1 MAERSMSGGID
12 TSIYNQRQEQ
22 PNLLAQLSGLVG
34 VQNAMQSGE
43 IQAQALA
50 KLKAEQSAGQNFL
63 SAIDPTTGQ
72 IDTNKLGGFLKANPN
87 AAFVAPE
94 MIARQQS
101 LQGGQIANQQARTN
115 VGVTQQGHI
124 ATGIAGLA
132 SKPDLTAQD
141 LIAFT
146 RQQQQA
152 GVIPADRAQT
162 IEAEI
167 NAVGGDRRKL
177 REYAYNHYATVT
189 GAGAMA
195 PAQVGVTREG
205 APVIGT
211 AGGLARAST
220 ASPQTGV
227 GIGGKAAPTG
237 IVVSQAPGVAEAQTK
252 TAAAS
257 AEQGIALQKQADGV
271 PVRKGMLANLEDDL
285 DKFTSGPKAD
295 WSMVAKSFANRNL
308 LPQGMQFDP
317 QSIASQEAFN
327 KQATQLA
334 QQQFAALG
342 GTGTDNQLSSSYKA
356 NPNEALSK
364 LGNKQIIQLLK
375 GNEDALAAKN
385 KAWQDWQRKN
395 GPNDYAGFQQEFN
408 KTYNP
413 RVYQAQYMTPEQ
425 INDMRK
431 NMSPADQAQFLRD
444 YKTLRERGDISP
456 GGANAR

>member
-1 MAERSMSGGID
+1 
-12 TSIYNQRQEQ
+12 
-22 PNLLAQLSGLVG
+22 LL
-34 VQNAMQSGE
+34 
-43 IQAQALA
+43 
-50 KLKAEQSAGQNFL
+50 
-63 SAIDPTTGQ
+63 
-72 IDTNKLGGFLKANPN
+72 
-87 AAFVAPE
+87 
-94 MIARQQS
+94 
-101 LQGGQIANQQARTN
+101 
-115 VGVTQQGHI
+115 
-124 ATGIAGLA
+124 
-132 SKPDLTAQD
+132 SKPDLSAND
-141 LIAFT
+141 LIGFT
-146 RQQQQA
+146 RQQAQA
-152 GVIPADRAQT
+152 GVLPSNRAAE

-177 REYAYNHYATVT
+177 REYAFNHYATVT
-189 GAGAMA
+189 GAGAVA
-195 PAQVGVTREG
+195 PAQVGVDAQG
-205 APVIGT
+205 APVVGT

-220 ASPQTGV
+220 ASTQNPA
-227 GIGGKAAPTG
+227 GIGGRAAPTG
-237 IVVSQAPGVAEAQTK
+237 IVVSQAPGVPEAQRA
-252 TAAAS
+252 TAQAS

-295 WSMVAKSFANRNL
+295 WSMVAKSFANRNI

-342 GTGTDNQLSSSYKA
+342 GTGTDSQLSSSYKA

-385 KAWQDWQRKN
+385 AAWQEWQRKN
-395 GPNDYAGFQQEFN
+395 GPSDYAGFQQKFN

-413 RVYQAQYMTPEQ
+413 RVYQAQYMTPDQ
-425 INDMRK
+425 IKDMRK

-444 YKTLRERGDISP
+444 YKTLRDNGYVSP